1 MKLIFDYK
9 EFEEANRGL
18 GQTARISELFFVH
31 MVNKV
36 TSIGDSIHE
45 KLMTVTVVK

>member
-18 GQTARISELFFVH
+18 SQLTVVAELFLLH
-31 MVNKV
+31 LVNKV
-36 TSIGDSIHE
+36 VPHPETRSTRNS
-45 KLMTVTVVK
+45 